1 MSVYKKFSPLDYATV
16 PFNAHKQYIFDSAS
30 AAANQIGVFDTKWT
44 SESLGK
50 YSSGSISGS
59 HDRADV
65 INTIKYNQL
74 DHLYYRNYKRD
85 VNNKLGN
92 SHYLKQRRVLYE
104 NANILSIP
112 AGLYGYK
119 IKPGSFFLSSSNRK
133 IVDDKKGN
141 LMIEGTNISDYV
153 TDPRANILNIGPVK
167 GFKRYDLN
175 VIEGYLNDNYYRDGE
190 VNVDQ
195 VTSYSTPD
203 RSGDEF
209 DDSYYFNILEYKDV
223 TFSEKQ
229 LFDFDEFPGINFNG
243 SSSEIRIGHDEK
255 FNFNKGSRSHLI
267 QILVLN

>member
-16 PFNAHKQYIFDSAS
+16 PFNAHKQYNFDSAS
-30 AAANQIGVFDTKWT
+30 AASNQIGVFDTRWT
-44 SESLGK
+44 KENIST
-50 YSSGSISGS
+50 YSGNSGS
-59 HDRADV
+59 DDT
-65 INTIKYNQL
+65 INAIKYNQL
-74 DHLYYRNYKRD
+74 DHLFYRNYKRD

-112 AGLYGYK
+112 AGLYGHQV
-119 IKPGSFFLSSSNRK
+119 KPGSFFLSSSNIK
-133 IVDDKKGN
+133 IVDDKNGN
-141 LMIEGTNISDYV
+141 LMVEGTVISNYV

-175 VIEGYLNDNYYRDGE
+175 TIEGYLNDNYYRDGE

-209 DDSYYFNILEYKDV
+209 DDSYYSNHLTYWAFN
-223 TFSEKQ
+223 
-229 LFDFDEFPGINFNG
+229 
-243 SSSEIRIGHDEK
+243 
-255 FNFNKGSRSHLI
+255 
-267 QILVLN
+267 